1 MKKNIL
7 FVINPRSGTSKGEHV
22 TSLIE
27 ENIDATVFAPEIIRT
42 EYPGHGEKIAAEAV
56 SKNFYAV
63 VSVGGDGSVQEVAR
77 ATVGTDTLLGI
88 IPKGSGNGLA
98 RHLSIPMESDEALKV
113 IHKGNSKTI
122 DVLRIN
128 EKLCVNVFGI
138 GFDAHI
144 AKLFS
149 KSSKR
154 GYMTYVKLV
163 LKEFSRFKSLE
174 LDVAADEKKIILQSF
189 MLTLA
194 NGSQFGNNAMIAP
207 EADIEDGIM
216 EVCSLK
222 KFPFHNA
229 PSLIYLLMKNRI
241 TDSRFYSMLRAKEV
255 SISSEKNIVAHLDGE
270 VMEFGKTVHAVVEPK
285 ALKIITP

>member
-27 ENIDATVFAPEIIRT
+27 EFIDATVFAPEIIRT
-42 EYPGHGEKIAAEAV
+42 EYAGHGEEVAAEAV

-63 VSVGGDGSVQEVAR
+63 VAVGGDGSVQEVAR

-113 IHKGNSKTI
+113 IHGSKSKTI

-138 GFDAHI
+138 GFDAHV
-144 AKLFS
+144 ANLFS
-149 KSSKR
+149 KSKKR
-154 GYMTYVKLV
+154 GYVTYMKLV
-163 LKEFSRFKSLE
+163 LKQFNRFQPLE
-174 LDVAADEKKIILQSF
+174 LAVAADGKEINLKSF
-189 MLTLA
+189 MLSLA
-194 NGSQFGNNAMIAP
+194 NGSQFGNNAVIAP
-207 EADIEDGIM
+207 QADITDGIID
-216 EVCSLK
+216 VCSLK
-222 KFPFHNA
+222 KFPFYVA

-241 TDSRFYSMLRAKEV
+241 NQSRFYSMFRAKDITIR
-255 SISSEKNIVAHLDGE
+255 SAKNIVAHLDGE
-270 VMEFGKTVHAVVEPK
+270 VTEFGKTVHAVVEHK